1 MGSLG
6 REGVLVFLFGL
17 VFSGACGP
25 HPRGLFVLGLG
36 GSARPSADH
45 MDTEVVGSS
54 DLSSGSGL
62 PMQTGYA
69 RDPGESV
76 YELFDGYWAVETFE
90 THPGIPRSRGNMSA
104 CSWLS
109 KCCVTHGEF
118 IVPQICGWV

>member
-76 YELFDGYWAVETFE
+76 YEFLLMDIGLWKHLRHIQGSHVAVET
-90 THPGIPRSRGNMSA
+90 
-104 CSWLS
+104 
-109 KCCVTHGEF
+109 
-118 IVPQICGWV
+118 